1 MIKNEKFKK
10 ILYFI
15 CLVINFII
23 GLAMLIGFIAV
34 CWPLVILL
42 AILFVIAAPFMYID
56 WYEQKMREKERHEKG
71 LILLKKLKK
80 GEITD
85 DQFDYEM
92 EHL

>member
-10 ILYFI
+10 ILYVI
-15 CLVINFII
+15 CSVINFVI
-23 GLAMLIGFIAV
+23 GLAMLIGFIVV

-42 AILFVIAAPFMYID
+42 AILFIIAAPFMYID
-56 WYEQKMREKERHEKG
+56 WYERKMKEKERHEKG
-71 LILLKKLKK
+71 IILLKKLKK

-85 DQFDYEM
+85 DQFDYEL

>member
-1 MIKNEKFKK
+1 MK
-10 ILYFI
+10 
-15 CLVINFII
+15 
-23 GLAMLIGFIAV
+23 
-34 CWPLVILL
+34 
-42 AILFVIAAPFMYID
+42 
-56 WYEQKMREKERHEKG
+56 EKERHEKG

>member
-1 MIKNEKFKK
+1 MIENEKIKK
-10 ILYFI
+10 ILYVS

-23 GLAMLIGFIAV
+23 GLVMLIGFIAV

-42 AILFVIAAPFMYID
+42 AVLFVIAAPFMYID
-56 WYEQKMREKERHEKG
+56 WYEQKMKEKERHEKG

>member
-1 MIKNEKFKK
+1 MFNNEKFKK
-10 ILYFI
+10 ILYNI
-15 CLVINFII
+15 CLAINFIV
-23 GLAMLIGFIAV
+23 GLVVFIWLIAV

-56 WYEQKMREKERHEKG
+56 WYEQKMKEKERHEKG
-71 LILLKKLKK
+71 LILLKKLKN
-80 GEITD
+80 GEITN

>member
-23 GLAMLIGFIAV
+23 GLAMLIWFIAV

-56 WYEQKMREKERHEKG
+56 WYEQKKREKERHEKG

>member
-1 MIKNEKFKK
+1 MINNEKYKK
-10 ILYFI
+10 ILYVI
-15 CLVINFII
+15 CSVINFII
-23 GLAMLIGFIAV
+23 GLAMLIGVIAV

-42 AILFVIAAPFMYID
+42 AVLFVIAAPFMYID
-56 WYEQKMREKERHEKG
+56 HYERKMKEKERHEKG
-71 LILLKKLKK
+71 LILLKKLKR

>member
-10 ILYFI
+10 ILYVF
-15 CLVINFII
+15 CLAINFII
-23 GLAMLIGFIAV
+23 GLVMLIGFIAV